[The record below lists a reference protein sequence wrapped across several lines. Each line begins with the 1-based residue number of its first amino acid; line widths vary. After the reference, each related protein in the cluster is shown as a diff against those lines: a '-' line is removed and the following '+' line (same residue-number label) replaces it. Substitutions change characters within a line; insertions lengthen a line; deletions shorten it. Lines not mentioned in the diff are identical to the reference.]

1 MAVNVTATGDV
12 TVQSQNNVDAK
23 TVTDGT
29 SVESTSLGIGV
40 GASFNLPIADNQAFI
55 DNSTISANNVT
66 VDASM
71 QDKSGD
77 VIHIRSHRKPARV
90 PEVRSS
96 WEQVRL
102 PGTVRIIRPMRVPS
116 EARPPFRQPVTL
128 LSRRLT
134 SPRAWPMRVL
144 ESLVPDDGL
153 GIAFALNQPM
163 NSTLAEIVDQADVTT
178 ATNISVLADGHA
190 RFGCQGDWR
199 HRGE

>member
-1 MAVNVTATGDV
+1 MNVTATGDV

-77 VIHIRSHRKPARV
+77 VIHIRSRRKPARGAGG
-90 PEVRSS
+90 EEFLGAGSFA
-96 WEQVRL
+96 WN
-102 PGTVRIIRPMRVPS
+102 RPDNTTQCVPS
-116 EARPPFRQPVTL
+116 EARP
-128 LSRRLT
+128 
-134 SPRAWPMRVL
+134 
-144 ESLVPDDGL
+144 
-153 GIAFALNQPM
+153 
-163 NSTLAEIVDQADVTT
+163 
-178 ATNISVLADGHA
+178 
-190 RFGCQGDWR
+190 
-199 HRGE
+199 

>member
-1 MAVNVTATGDV
+1 MARRWKVHR
-12 TVQSQNNVDAK
+12 
-23 TVTDGT
+23 
-29 SVESTSLGIGV
+29 LGIGV

-102 PGTVRIIRPMRVPS
+102 PGTVRIIRPS
-116 EARPPFRQPVTL
+116 A
-128 LSRRLT
+128 
-134 SPRAWPMRVL
+134 
-144 ESLVPDDGL
+144 SLQKRGRD
-153 GIAFALNQPM
+153 
-163 NSTLAEIVDQADVTT
+163 
-178 ATNISVLADGHA
+178 
-190 RFGCQGDWR
+190 FGNR
-199 HRGE
+199 